1 MSHTG
6 VRTIS
11 VKIIAAWLQS
21 FAPRNSAFYGRSHL
35 NSRCPSQSHGISRVV
50 YPMKTHQLTR
60 LVWVDVQSREIGLA
74 EQGGLDQGHGTSNSK
89 LEQLNSIVAGL
100 DPRVIQLL
108 LSNELENERCRIQTR
123 LTT

>member
-1 MSHTG
+1 
-6 VRTIS
+6 
-11 VKIIAAWLQS
+11 
-21 FAPRNSAFYGRSHL
+21 
-35 NSRCPSQSHGISRVV
+35 
-50 YPMKTHQLTR
+50 MKTHQLTR